1 MIETMVLL
9 NIQAKSYLLNERG
22 VRHEKR
28 SSHLGKIKSDIRR
41 SVCIFWNRNKQT
53 KRYYKRQ
60 ELQQVCN
67 MVRKQAFDKAEVI
80 R

>member
-1 MIETMVLL
+1 MTETMALL
-9 NIQAKSYLLNERG
+9 NIQMKNYLLNERG

-28 SSHLGKIKSDIRR
+28 SSHLGEIKSDIRR
-41 SVCIFWNRNKQT
+41 SVCILWNRNKQI

-60 ELQQVCN
+60 ELQICY
-67 MVRKQAFDKAEVI
+67 MVRQQTFDKAEAI

>member
-1 MIETMVLL
+1 MIGMMALL
-9 NIQAKSYLLNERG
+9 NTQMKNYLLIERG

-41 SVCIFWNRNKQT
+41 SVCILWNRNKQT
-53 KRYYKRQ
+53 KRNYKRQ
-60 ELQQVCN
+60 ELQICY
-67 MVRKQAFDKAEVI
+67 MVRQQAFDKAKVI